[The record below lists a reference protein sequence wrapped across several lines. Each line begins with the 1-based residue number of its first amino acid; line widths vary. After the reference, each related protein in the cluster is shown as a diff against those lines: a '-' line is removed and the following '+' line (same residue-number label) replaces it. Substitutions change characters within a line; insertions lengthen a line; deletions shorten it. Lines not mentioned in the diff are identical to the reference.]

1 VAGWLGRP
9 HLFFP
14 PIYPHSGHPRTLADE
29 FALDRRPSQSVGS
42 LAPRRRCRCAAMAR
56 AREEHYMKCRVTLV
70 GLAAAVI
77 VSGGI
82 AVAGTPFGGDDGG
95 FIPPTKDVAKC
106 ENSVGKSA
114 AKAAAC
120 VLGCHK
126 KRAKLQLADDTAED
140 NCENN
145 LPAAADCQGKY
156 AAVTGNSSKINA
168 LCPACLS
175 PGVRAG
181 VFTLVESLIDNN
193 NNKIYCAGTT
203 PWGGDDTGFLPPDK
217 ASEKCEDGVGKAVAK
232 TIACITKCHK
242 SRASLKFA
250 NDTEEDACESGAT
263 ESSCKGKWDKA
274 MGHLDCST
282 VSCLDTA
289 GERDALFAF
298 VEEQVDTANGI
309 VYCASPS
316 GAFIDAGGAF

>member
-1 VAGWLGRP
+1 MNGRM
-9 HLFFP
+9 
-14 PIYPHSGHPRTLADE
+14 TLA
-29 FALDRRPSQSVGS
+29 
-42 LAPRRRCRCAAMAR
+42 
-56 AREEHYMKCRVTLV
+56 
-70 GLAAAVI
+70 GLAAAVL

-82 AVAGTPFGGDDGG
+82 AVAGTPFGGDDLG
-95 FIPPTKDVAKC
+95 FIPPNKDVAKC

-126 KRAKLQLADDTAED
+126 KRAKGQLADETAED

-156 AAVTGNSSKINA
+156 DAVTGNSSKINA

-175 PGVRAG
+175 PAARGG
-181 VFTLVESLIDNN
+181 LFTLVENLIDSN

-217 ASEKCEDGVGKAVAK
+217 DTEKCEDGVGKAAAK
-232 TIACITKCHK
+232 AIACITKCHK
-242 SRASLKFA
+242 GRASGKFA

-263 ESSCKGKWDKA
+263 PSSCKGKWDTA
-274 MGHLDCST
+274 MGKLNCAS
-282 VSCLDTA
+282 VPCLDTG
-289 GERDALFAF
+289 GERDALFTF
-298 VEEQVDTANGI
+298 IEGQVDTANGV